1 MRPGIENLSAPGVR
15 NRVKYAE
22 NIGKSLTRHY
32 TASMTDTNE
41 LLQLAL
47 KIARQAGDLLVN
59 RPASWDLTVKSTA
72 IDIATQMDL
81 ASEKLIVESILSAR
95 PDDGII
101 GEEGASRPSK
111 SGVTWVIDPVDGTVN
126 YFYGL
131 PGWAVS
137 IAAKDENGTLVGV
150 VHSPTVNSTWHA
162 IKDGGAFLN
171 DVKIACNNPVELNR
185 ALLSSGFAY
194 DVRDRVEQLK
204 IVNVLLPQI
213 RDLRRIGSAA
223 ADICHVATGLVDGY
237 FETGLHEWDLA
248 AAELVAREAGA
259 VVSTRPWHGLNL
271 TVAAGPH
278 LFEALNAQIPE

>member
-1 MRPGIENLSAPGVR
+1 
-15 NRVKYAE
+15 
-22 NIGKSLTRHY
+22 
-32 TASMTDTNE
+32 MTDINQ
-41 LLQLAL
+41 LLELAL
-47 KIARQAGDLLVN
+47 KIAREAGDLLVN

-81 ASEKLIVESILSAR
+81 ASEKLIVKSILTAR

-101 GEEGASRPSK
+101 GEEGTSRPSK

-131 PGWAVS
+131 PGWAIS

-162 IKDGGAFLN
+162 SKGGGAFLN

-185 ALLSSGFAY
+185 ALISSGFAY

-204 IVNVLLPQI
+204 IVNALLPQI

-259 VVSTRPWHGLNL
+259 VVTTRAWHGLNL
-271 TVAAGPH
+271 TVAAGAH
-278 LFEALNAQIPE
+278 LYEALNAHIPE